1 MVLQKIGSKLKYLFV
16 HVPLKW
22 EKKLKEP
29 NVEKC
34 HIKNFLLQFFPF
46 FESKVLKPFFLY
58 FFKIRQ
64 KISAQLNYLDENFQQ
79 NYFIFLK
86 SRKFG
91 TFLVKFKKDF
101 LATQVSFLVRA
112 LFVSARWIS

>member
-1 MVLQKIGSKLKYLFV
+1 MWKNVTSKIFCSNFFHFSNQKFWN
-16 HVPLKW
+16 H
-22 EKKLKEP
+22 
-29 NVEKC
+29 
-34 HIKNFLLQFFPF
+34 
-46 FESKVLKPFFLY
+46 FLY

-112 LFVSARWIS
+112 LFVSARWISWLKDWQWDRKNGFV